1 MADLVHCYNKGCG
14 QKFDPTNNQEG
25 KKNTEIE
32 HGEKDEGGGGGGGS
46 YDSGHGVRVVEWS
59 FVEFRM
65 KWHKL

>member
-1 MADLVHCYNKGCG
+1 MDKSSIR
-14 QKFDPTNNQEG
+14 PTT
-25 KKNTEIE
+25 KKVRKNTEIE
-32 HGEKDEGGGGGGGS
+32 HGEKDGVGGTCS